1 MKGIKAIGF
10 DMDYTLAQY
19 KPETFEALAYEKT
32 VEKLI
37 EKFGYPKEALQSL
50 TFNWEYMAKG
60 LIIDKH
66 RGNTLKVDRHRY
78 VKLAYHGFSP
88 LPNDERKV
96 RSSPSPSPSPS
107 LSSPLQSI
115 YNSTDHSFD
124 EPDFAMVDTLFSL
137 AEGYLFM
144 QLVDLKDKGRLGQ
157 ISSKPY
163 HELYRDL
170 RNSVDMC
177 HRDGSLKKAV
187 AADPPKVR

>member
-1 MKGIKAIGF
+1 
-10 DMDYTLAQY
+10 MDYTLAQY
-19 KPETFEALAYEKT
+19 KPETFEALAYERT

-37 EKFGYPKEALQSL
+37 EKFGYPQEALQPL

-96 RSSPSPSPSPS
+96 RSTP
-107 LSSPLQSI
+107 LFTLTLTLALTLTFTLFSPLQSI

-187 AADPPKVR
+187 AADPPKV